1 MWPFASWFKESAFAP
16 FRAFAPARVKRTVT
30 RMGSRLSPASSA
42 PCTRVLWSGTSKLTP
57 DMNSSTTAAPC
68 ASGMAV
74 LDMRWAIEKMLG
86 PSMLEAALEKVSPA
100 ARDEYLQATALS
112 WVTYTTLAEVH
123 DSLSSVAKMK
133 PMTLADNLARL
144 TVERSFTTVWRIFLR
159 FTSDEAIIVRTPA
172 FYAKS
177 RSVGYMASRILAPG
191 KSESIVSGFPAI
203 PERDIVILAASIE
216 TVIALA
222 GRQEVRSRGERTS
235 DGARF
240 LTTWRV

>member
-1 MWPFASWFKESAFAP
+1 METQVTASKAP
-16 FRAFAPARVKRTVT
+16 K
-30 RMGSRLSPASSA
+30 
-42 PCTRVLWSGTSKLTP
+42 
-57 DMNSSTTAAPC
+57 TAVPC

-86 PSMLEAALEKVSPA
+86 PSILKLALERVTPA
-100 ARDEYLQATALS
+100 AREEYTHATPLS

-123 DSLSSVAKMK
+123 DAVATVTRMNA
-133 PMTLADNLARL
+133 MVLADKLARL

-177 RSVGYMASRILAPG
+177 RSVGYMASRILEPG
-191 KSESIVSGFPAI
+191 RSESIVSGFPTI
-203 PERDIVILAASIE
+203 PDRDIVILAASIE
-216 TVIALA
+216 TVITLA
-222 GRQEVRSRGERTS
+222 GRKDVKSKGERTP

-240 LTTWRV
+240 ITRWQV